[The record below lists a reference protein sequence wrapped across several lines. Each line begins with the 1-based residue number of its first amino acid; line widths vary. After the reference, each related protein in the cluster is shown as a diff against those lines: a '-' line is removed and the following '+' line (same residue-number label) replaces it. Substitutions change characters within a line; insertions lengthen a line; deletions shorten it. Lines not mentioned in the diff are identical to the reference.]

1 MKFLII
7 LFCFF
12 SIFSYGA
19 PQYENLV
26 KVRIHV
32 GSIYYHSIV
41 NLSTVEELD
50 SFFILGGQKWK
61 VQKD

>member
-7 LFCFF
+7 LLCFF

-26 KVRIHV
+26 KVTINI
-32 GSIYYHSIV
+32 GSTYYFSFV
-41 NLSTVEELD
+41 NLSTVEEMNN
-50 SFFILGGQKWK
+50 FFILGGEI
-61 VQKD
+61 